1 MFLVQLAHD
10 VAAHVVKSAK
20 GQITFVR
27 HDCNKRMWAG
37 PAHGPLFLVQI
48 VADRRKTVADRQ
60 QETLMKELEDVRF
73 GVTRY

>member
-27 HDCNKRMWAG
+27 HDCQAAISLQQADVGGSCSWT
-37 PAHGPLFLVQI
+37 PFLS
-48 VADRRKTVADRQ
+48 ANCC
-60 QETLMKELEDVRF
+60 
-73 GVTRY
+73 